1 MTDDFSL
8 VVLNTLKKYR
18 RILPEKK
25 ICFKHLQIAP
35 LEYRK
40 CTAILHLAPPPE
52 LLSVRRGFETG
63 HSQPCVVHREASS
76 AMIRSETG

>member
-1 MTDDFSL
+1 MTDDFLL
-8 VVLNTLKKYR
+8 VGLLTFRKYS

-25 ICFKHLQIAP
+25 ICFKPIQIVP
-35 LEYRK
+35 LEHRK
-40 CTAILHLAPPPE
+40 CAAILHLAPPPE

-63 HSQPCVVHREASS
+63 HSQPCVVHREASG